1 MDVKSAEQN
10 GTRITNLEPTNSVN
24 IGCVCVCVCVCVCE
38 GEWGGGDGVYV
49 WVCVCMNT
57 AERRNIFQMS
67 KKREKTKEK

>member
-24 IGCVCVCVCVCVCE
+24 IGCVCVCGGRV
-38 GEWGGGDGVYV
+38 GGGG
-49 WVCVCMNT
+49 VCVCMNT